1 MVAAL
6 ATDATPA
13 SVYAAFGP
21 WLAAAVAVFAAGGI
35 AAFAL
40 FRNGSPAAKTLG
52 IAALSLS
59 MLIGMQL
66 AFVGHDAFASVR
78 SAYHILQDAQRA
90 NGQTLDPAFPV
101 YQVRSYDQTLPFYL
115 GRPTPLVEY
124 RDEMGPGLDAE
135 PRKGFN
141 EAAWIDAWNAAP
153 QAYALM
159 PADTAAELAA
169 KNVPLRVLA
178 RDPRASFVAAAL
190 SATERTPST

>member
-1 MVAAL
+1 MTARSRPL

-13 SVYAAFGP
+13 SVYAAFAP
-21 WLAAAVAVFAAGGI
+21 WLAAAVVVFAAGGI
-35 AAFAL
+35 AAFAW

-66 AFVGHDAFASVR
+66 AFVGHDAFSEVR
-78 SAYHILQDAQRA
+78 SAYHILQDAERA
-90 NGQTLDPAFPV
+90 IGQKLDPAFPV

-141 EAAWIDAWNAAP
+141 EAAWIEAWNAAP

-159 PADTAAELAA
+159 PAETAAELAA

-178 RDPRASFVAAAL
+178 RNPRRVFVA
-190 SATERTPST
+190 RR